1 MKRTMNVLLT
11 LAVVI
16 SLISFAYYL
25 TEILIALTSEARPAP
40 SYDFEVPDH
49 RGQLAKVLT
58 YWLLGFIGLYVC
70 GRVFRKQSLSLIA
83 LMIGFG
89 YLLILGSHGG
99 LSIEGSYYLK
109 AGLSA
114 VNVAIFTYGYVRFE
128 RAQYPEMKS
137 A

>member
-1 MKRTMNVLLT
+1 MKRTVNVLLT
-11 LAVVI
+11 LAVAI
-16 SLISFAYYL
+16 SLVSFAYYL
-25 TEILIALTSEARPAP
+25 TEILITLTSEARPAP
-40 SYDFEVPDH
+40 SYGYEESDH

-70 GRVFRKQSLSLIA
+70 GRIVRKQTLSLNA
-83 LMIGFG
+83 LMFGFG